1 MTNPRRYLT
10 MPDTTWKRVDG
21 LTEKLGLLDYGD
33 LLRQFVADGLNRL
46 EVEVLT
52 TENKQLV
59 NQKLRQRQS
68 NMAEALRT
76 LRRAWDDT
84 DGESLAIDFDAA
96 MAAIATIEKGLS
108 D

>member
-1 MTNPRRYLT
+1 
-10 MPDTTWKRVDG
+10 MPGSTWQRVDK

-33 LLRQFVADGLNRL
+33 LLRQFVADGLNRF

-59 NQKLRQRQS
+59 NQKLRQRQG
-68 NMAEALRT
+68 NMAEALKVI
-76 LRRAWDDT
+76 RRINTPNAPEDNELVD
-84 DGESLAIDFDAA
+84 
-96 MAAIATIEKGLS
+96 AIATIEKGLS